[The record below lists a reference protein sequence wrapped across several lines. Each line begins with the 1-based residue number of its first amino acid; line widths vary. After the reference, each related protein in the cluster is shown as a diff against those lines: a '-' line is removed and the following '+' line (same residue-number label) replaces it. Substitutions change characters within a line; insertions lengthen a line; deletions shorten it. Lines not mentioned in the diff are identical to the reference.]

1 MTELERYQQ
10 WCEQAPLNEAGR
22 AALAAMQNDETER
35 KGCFGAELQFGTAGI
50 RGIMGI
56 GTNRLNDFTVRRT
69 AQGLAAWLTSTELP
83 QRCAIGYDS
92 RHNSRRYAELCAVAL
107 AERGVHVYVYH
118 ELAPTPMLSFAVRQ
132 LGCGCGIVVS
142 ASHNAGIYN
151 GIKCY
156 GPDGCQMTDEPA
168 ARVFAEIEKIPYF
181 LPAEKSFEDFLAEG
195 GVEFIAP
202 ELWERYYETVLGER
216 LATVPSDNLNLLYTP
231 LCGTGNKP
239 VRTVLGRIG
248 VNVAVVPAQEKPD
261 GDFKTCEYPNPET
274 DAALNESYKIAR
286 ETHPDLILG
295 TDPDCDRVAVAVPVE
310 GGFRKLSGNELGCLL
325 LDYILGTM
333 QKAGTLPADPVA
345 VRSIVS
351 TPMADKIAA
360 SYGVKMRRVL
370 TGFKYIG
377 GEILALEQKHEENRF
392 VFGFEESCGYLKGTY
407 ARDKDA
413 VVASMLT
420 CDLAAALKREG
431 TNLAEHMDALYS
443 RFGWHEAR
451 VLSCELQGP
460 DAMEISAGFMAQM
473 RRELPKAVCGIAVTS
488 VTDYQARVTRDLV
501 HGTEEAVTLPKSNV
515 LVLQLGEKGT
525 VILRPSGTEPKVKI
539 YLTAVDADRAAALKL
554 LDDMAA
560 EMSGY
565 LPKKRL
571 TTGRFSA
578 IITA

>member
-10 WCEQAPLNEAGR
+10 WCEQAPLDEAGR

-181 LPAEKSFEDFLAEG
+181 LPAEKNFEDFLAEG

-431 TNLAEHMDALYS
+431 KNLAEHMDALYS

-451 VLSCELQGP
+451 VLSCELQDP

-539 YLTAVDADRAAALKL
+539 YLTAVDTDRAAAMKL

-565 LPKKRL
+565 LPKN
-571 TTGRFSA
+571 A
-578 IITA
+578 

>member
-10 WCEQAPLNEAGR
+10 WCEQAPLDEAGR

-168 ARVFAEIEKIPYF
+168 ARVFAEIERIPYF

-216 LATVPSDNLNLLYTP
+216 LATVPSNNLNLLYTP

-248 VNVAVVPAQEKPD
+248 VNVAIVPAQEKPD

-351 TPMADKIAA
+351 TPMTDKIAA

-431 TNLAEHMDALYS
+431 KNLAEHMDALYS

-539 YLTAVDADRAAALKL
+539 YLTAVDADRAAAMKL

-565 LPKKRL
+565 LPKN
-571 TTGRFSA
+571 A
-578 IITA
+578 

>member
-10 WCEQAPLNEAGR
+10 WCEQAPLDAAGR

-132 LGCGCGIVVS
+132 LCCGCGIVVS

-248 VNVAVVPAQEKPD
+248 VNVAVVPAQEMPD

-274 DAALNESYKIAR
+274 DVALNESYKIAR

-295 TDPDCDRVAVAVPVE
+295 TDPDCDRVAVAVPVD

-351 TPMADKIAA
+351 TPLADKIAA

-473 RRELPKAVCGIAVTS
+473 RRELPKTVCGIAVTS

-539 YLTAVDADRAAALKL
+539 YLTAVDADRAAAMKL

-565 LPKKRL
+565 LPKN
-571 TTGRFSA
+571 A
-578 IITA
+578 

>member
-181 LPAEKSFEDFLAEG
+181 LPAEKSFEDFLAED

-216 LATVPSDNLNLLYTP
+216 LATAPSDNLNLLYTP

-295 TDPDCDRVAVAVPVE
+295 TDPDCDRVAVAVPVG

-488 VTDYQARVTRDLV
+488 VTDYQARVTHDLV

-539 YLTAVDADRAAALKL
+539 YLTAVDADRAAAMKL

-565 LPKKRL
+565 LPKN
-571 TTGRFSA
+571 A
-578 IITA
+578 

>member
-10 WCEQAPLNEAGR
+10 WCEQAPLDEAGR

-431 TNLAEHMDALYS
+431 TNLAEHMDALYR

-539 YLTAVDADRAAALKL
+539 YLTAVDADRAAAMKL

-565 LPKKRL
+565 LPEN
-571 TTGRFSA
+571 A
-578 IITA
+578 

>member
-10 WCEQAPLNEAGR
+10 WCEQAPLNEAER

-216 LATVPSDNLNLLYTP
+216 LAAIPSDNLNLLYTP

-488 VTDYQARVTRDLV
+488 VTDYQARVTHDLV

-539 YLTAVDADRAAALKL
+539 YLTAVDADRAAAMKL

-565 LPKKRL
+565 LPKN
-571 TTGRFSA
+571 A
-578 IITA
+578 

>member
-10 WCEQAPLNEAGR
+10 WCEQAPLDEAGR

-295 TDPDCDRVAVAVPVE
+295 TDPDCDRVAVAVPVG

-431 TNLAEHMDALYS
+431 TNLAEHMNALYS

-473 RRELPKAVCGIAVTS
+473 RRELPKTVCGIAVTS

-565 LPKKRL
+565 LPKN
-571 TTGRFSA
+571 A
-578 IITA
+578 

>member
-10 WCEQAPLNEAGR
+10 WCEQAPLDEAGR

-181 LPAEKSFEDFLAEG
+181 LPAEKSFEDFLAQG

-488 VTDYQARVTRDLV
+488 VTDYQARVTHDLV

-565 LPKKRL
+565 LPKN
-571 TTGRFSA
+571 A
-578 IITA
+578 

>member
-10 WCEQAPLNEAGR
+10 WCEQAPLDEAGR

-107 AERGVHVYVYH
+107 AERGVHVYVYY

-216 LATVPSDNLNLLYTP
+216 LAAIPSDNLNLLYTP

-539 YLTAVDADRAAALKL
+539 YLTAVDADRAAAMKL

-565 LPKKRL
+565 LPKN
-571 TTGRFSA
+571 A
-578 IITA
+578 

>member
-10 WCEQAPLNEAGR
+10 WCEQAPLDEAGR

-195 GVEFIAP
+195 GVEFIAA

-310 GGFRKLSGNELGCLL
+310 GSFRKLSGNELGCLL

-431 TNLAEHMDALYS
+431 KNLAEHMDALYS

-539 YLTAVDADRAAALKL
+539 YLTAVDADRAAAMKL

-565 LPKKRL
+565 LPKN
-571 TTGRFSA
+571 A
-578 IITA
+578 

>member
-10 WCEQAPLNEAGR
+10 WCEQAPLDEAGR

-431 TNLAEHMDALYS
+431 KNLAEHMDALYR

-473 RRELPKAVCGIAVTS
+473 RRELPKAVCGITVTS
-488 VTDYQARVTRDLV
+488 VTDYQARVTHDLV

-539 YLTAVDADRAAALKL
+539 YLTAVDADRAAAMKL

-565 LPKKRL
+565 LPKN
-571 TTGRFSA
+571 A
-578 IITA
+578 

>member
-216 LATVPSDNLNLLYTP
+216 LAAIPSDNLNLLYTP

-420 CDLAAALKREG
+420 CDLAAALKRVG

-473 RRELPKAVCGIAVTS
+473 RRELPKTVCGIAVTS

-501 HGTEEAVTLPKSNV
+501 HGTEEAVTLPRSNV

-539 YLTAVDADRAAALKL
+539 YLTAVDADRAAAMKL

-565 LPKKRL
+565 LPKN
-571 TTGRFSA
+571 A
-578 IITA
+578 

>member
-295 TDPDCDRVAVAVPVE
+295 TDPDCDRVAVAVPVG

-539 YLTAVDADRAAALKL
+539 YLTAVDADRAAAMKL
-554 LDDMAA
+554 LDDMVA
-560 EMSGY
+560 EMSCY
-565 LPKKRL
+565 LPKN
-571 TTGRFSA
+571 A
-578 IITA
+578 

>member
-473 RRELPKAVCGIAVTS
+473 RRELPKDVCGIAVTS

-539 YLTAVDADRAAALKL
+539 YLTAVDADRAAAMKL

-565 LPKKRL
+565 LPKN
-571 TTGRFSA
+571 A
-578 IITA
+578 

>member
-92 RHNSRRYAELCAVAL
+92 RHNSRRYAELCTVAL

-431 TNLAEHMDALYS
+431 TNLAEHMDALYR

-539 YLTAVDADRAAALKL
+539 YLTAVDADRAAAMKL

-565 LPKKRL
+565 LPKN
-571 TTGRFSA
+571 A
-578 IITA
+578 

>member
-10 WCEQAPLNEAGR
+10 WCEQAPLDEAGR

-216 LATVPSDNLNLLYTP
+216 LAAIPSDNLNLLYTP

-333 QKAGTLPADPVA
+333 QKTGTLPADPVA

-431 TNLAEHMDALYS
+431 TNLAEHMDALYR

-473 RRELPKAVCGIAVTS
+473 RRELPKTVCGIAVTS
-488 VTDYQARVTRDLV
+488 VTDYQTRVTRDLV

-565 LPKKRL
+565 LPKN
-571 TTGRFSA
+571 A
-578 IITA
+578 

>member
-10 WCEQAPLNEAGR
+10 WCEQAPLDEAGR

-248 VNVAVVPAQEKPD
+248 VNVAIVPAQEKPD

-431 TNLAEHMDALYS
+431 KNLAEHMDALYS

-460 DAMEISAGFMAQM
+460 DAMKISAGFMAQM

-539 YLTAVDADRAAALKL
+539 YLTAVDADRAAAMKL

-565 LPKKRL
+565 LPKN
-571 TTGRFSA
+571 A
-578 IITA
+578 

>member
-156 GPDGCQMTDEPA
+156 DPDGCQMTDEPA

-565 LPKKRL
+565 LPKN
-571 TTGRFSA
+571 A
-578 IITA
+578 

>member
-10 WCEQAPLNEAGR
+10 WCEQAPLDEAGR

-181 LPAEKSFEDFLAEG
+181 LPAKKSFEDFLAEG

-431 TNLAEHMDALYS
+431 KNLAEHMDALYS

-539 YLTAVDADRAAALKL
+539 YLTAVDTDRAAAMKL

-565 LPKKRL
+565 LPKN
-571 TTGRFSA
+571 A
-578 IITA
+578 

>member
-10 WCEQAPLNEAGR
+10 WCEQAPLDEAGR

-286 ETHPDLILG
+286 ETYPDLILG

-431 TNLAEHMDALYS
+431 KNLAEHMDALYS

-539 YLTAVDADRAAALKL
+539 YLTAVDTDRAAAMKL

-565 LPKKRL
+565 LPKN
-571 TTGRFSA
+571 A
-578 IITA
+578 

>member
-10 WCEQAPLNEAGR
+10 WCEQAPLDEAGR

-216 LATVPSDNLNLLYTP
+216 LAAIPSDNLNLLYTP

-377 GEILALEQKHEENRF
+377 GEILTLEQKHEENRF

-565 LPKKRL
+565 LPKN
-571 TTGRFSA
+571 A
-578 IITA
+578 

>member
-10 WCEQAPLNEAGR
+10 WCEQAPLDEAGR

-168 ARVFAEIEKIPYF
+168 ARVFGEIEKIPYF
-181 LPAEKSFEDFLAEG
+181 LPAEKSFEDFLTED

-539 YLTAVDADRAAALKL
+539 YLTAVDADRAAAMKL

-565 LPKKRL
+565 L
-571 TTGRFSA
+571 A
-578 IITA
+578 VCQE

>member
-10 WCEQAPLNEAGR
+10 WCEQAPLDEAGR

-156 GPDGCQMTDEPA
+156 GPDGCPMTDEPA

-216 LATVPSDNLNLLYTP
+216 LATVPSNNLNLLYTP

-360 SYGVKMRRVL
+360 SYGGKMRRVL

-392 VFGFEESCGYLKGTY
+392 VFGFEESCGYLKGPY

-539 YLTAVDADRAAALKL
+539 YLTAVDADRAAAMKL

-565 LPKKRL
+565 LPKN
-571 TTGRFSA
+571 A
-578 IITA
+578 

>member
-10 WCEQAPLNEAGR
+10 WCEQAPLDEAGR

-216 LATVPSDNLNLLYTP
+216 LATVPSNNLNLLYTP

-431 TNLAEHMDALYS
+431 TNLAEHMNALYS

-539 YLTAVDADRAAALKL
+539 YLTAVDADRAAAMKL

-565 LPKKRL
+565 LPKN
-571 TTGRFSA
+571 A
-578 IITA
+578 

>member
-10 WCEQAPLNEAGR
+10 WCEQAPLDEAGR

-216 LATVPSDNLNLLYTP
+216 LAAIPSDNLNLLYTP

-377 GEILALEQKHEENRF
+377 GEILSLEQKHEENRF

-431 TNLAEHMDALYS
+431 TNLAEHMDALYR

-473 RRELPKAVCGIAVTS
+473 RRELPKTVCGIAVTS
-488 VTDYQARVTRDLV
+488 VTDYQTRVTRDLV

-565 LPKKRL
+565 LPKN
-571 TTGRFSA
+571 A
-578 IITA
+578 

>member
-168 ARVFAEIEKIPYF
+168 ARVFGEIEKIPYF

-216 LATVPSDNLNLLYTP
+216 LAAIPSDNLNLLYTP

-248 VNVAVVPAQEKPD
+248 VNVTVVPAQEKPD

-501 HGTEEAVTLPKSNV
+501 HGAEEAVTLPKSNV

-539 YLTAVDADRAAALKL
+539 YLTAVDADRAAAMKL

-560 EMSGY
+560 EMNGY
-565 LPKKRL
+565 LPKN
-571 TTGRFSA
+571 A
-578 IITA
+578 

>member
-10 WCEQAPLNEAGR
+10 WCEQAPLDEAGR

-286 ETHPDLILG
+286 ETHPNLILG
-295 TDPDCDRVAVAVPVE
+295 TDPDCDRVAVAVPVG

-333 QKAGTLPADPVA
+333 QKAGTLPADPVT

-431 TNLAEHMDALYS
+431 KNLAEHMDALYS

-539 YLTAVDADRAAALKL
+539 YLTAVDTDRAAAMKL

-565 LPKKRL
+565 LPKN
-571 TTGRFSA
+571 A
-578 IITA
+578 

>member
-10 WCEQAPLNEAGR
+10 WCEQAPLDEAGR

-216 LATVPSDNLNLLYTP
+216 LAAIPSDNLNLLYTP

-501 HGTEEAVTLPKSNV
+501 HGTEEAVTLPRSNV

-539 YLTAVDADRAAALKL
+539 YLTAVDADRAAAMKL

-565 LPKKRL
+565 LPKN
-571 TTGRFSA
+571 A
-578 IITA
+578 

>member
-10 WCEQAPLNEAGR
+10 WCEQAPLDEAGR

-195 GVEFIAP
+195 GVEFIAA

-310 GGFRKLSGNELGCLL
+310 GSFRKLSGNELGCLL

-539 YLTAVDADRAAALKL
+539 YLTAVDADRAAAMKL

-565 LPKKRL
+565 LPKN
-571 TTGRFSA
+571 A
-578 IITA
+578 

>member
-10 WCEQAPLNEAGR
+10 WCEQAPLDEAGR

-168 ARVFAEIEKIPYF
+168 ARVFAKIEKIPYF

-248 VNVAVVPAQEKPD
+248 VNVAIVPAQEKPD

-431 TNLAEHMDALYS
+431 KNLAEHMDALYS

-473 RRELPKAVCGIAVTS
+473 RRELPKTVCGIAVTS

-565 LPKKRL
+565 LPKN
-571 TTGRFSA
+571 A
-578 IITA
+578 

>member
-10 WCEQAPLNEAGR
+10 WCEQAPLDEAGR

-377 GEILALEQKHEENRF
+377 GEILALEQKHEGNRF

-431 TNLAEHMDALYS
+431 KNLAEHMDALYS

-539 YLTAVDADRAAALKL
+539 YLTAVDTDRAAAMKL

-565 LPKKRL
+565 LPKN
-571 TTGRFSA
+571 A
-578 IITA
+578 

>member
-10 WCEQAPLNEAGR
+10 WCEQAPLDEAGR

-216 LATVPSDNLNLLYTP
+216 LAAIPSDNLNLLYTP

-431 TNLAEHMDALYS
+431 KNLAEHMDALYS

-515 LVLQLGEKGT
+515 LVSQLGEKGT

-539 YLTAVDADRAAALKL
+539 YLTAVDADRAAAMKL

-565 LPKKRL
+565 LPKN
-571 TTGRFSA
+571 A
-578 IITA
+578 

>member
-168 ARVFAEIEKIPYF
+168 ARVFGEIEKIPYF

-295 TDPDCDRVAVAVPVE
+295 TDPDCDRVAVAVPVG

-431 TNLAEHMDALYS
+431 KNLAEHMDALYS

-473 RRELPKAVCGIAVTS
+473 RRELPKTVCGIAVTS

-525 VILRPSGTEPKVKI
+525 VIVRPSGTEPKVKI
-539 YLTAVDADRAAALKL
+539 YLTAVDADRAAAMKL

-565 LPKKRL
+565 LPKN
-571 TTGRFSA
+571 A
-578 IITA
+578 

>member
-10 WCEQAPLNEAGR
+10 WCEQAPLNEAER

-92 RHNSRRYAELCAVAL
+92 RHNSCRYAELCAVAL

-310 GGFRKLSGNELGCLL
+310 GSFRKLSGNELGCLL

-431 TNLAEHMDALYS
+431 KNLAEHMDALYS

-539 YLTAVDADRAAALKL
+539 YLTAVDADRAAAMKL

-565 LPKKRL
+565 LPKN
-571 TTGRFSA
+571 A
-578 IITA
+578 

>member
-10 WCEQAPLNEAGR
+10 WCEQAPLDEAGR

-181 LPAEKSFEDFLAEG
+181 LPAEKSFEDFLAED

-216 LATVPSDNLNLLYTP
+216 LAAIPSDNLNLLYTP

-431 TNLAEHMDALYS
+431 TNLAEHMDALYR

-473 RRELPKAVCGIAVTS
+473 RRELPKTVCGIAVTS
-488 VTDYQARVTRDLV
+488 VTDYQTRVTRDLV

-565 LPKKRL
+565 LPKN
-571 TTGRFSA
+571 A
-578 IITA
+578 

>member
-10 WCEQAPLNEAGR
+10 WCEQAPLDEAGR

-351 TPMADKIAA
+351 TPLADKIAA

-539 YLTAVDADRAAALKL
+539 YLTAVDADRAAAMKL

-565 LPKKRL
+565 LPKN
-571 TTGRFSA
+571 A
-578 IITA
+578 

>member
-10 WCEQAPLNEAGR
+10 WCEQAPLNEAER

-295 TDPDCDRVAVAVPVE
+295 TDPDCDRVAVAVPVG

-431 TNLAEHMDALYS
+431 KNLAEHMDALYR

-539 YLTAVDADRAAALKL
+539 YLTAVDADRAAAMKL

-565 LPKKRL
+565 LPKN
-571 TTGRFSA
+571 A
-578 IITA
+578 

>member
-168 ARVFAEIEKIPYF
+168 ARVFGEIEKIPYF

-431 TNLAEHMDALYS
+431 TNLAEHMDALYR

-539 YLTAVDADRAAALKL
+539 YLTAVDADRAAAMKL

-565 LPKKRL
+565 LPKN
-571 TTGRFSA
+571 A
-578 IITA
+578 